1 MPTVTVNFKL
11 EKMKLL
17 SVNVSRPRIILQDGR
32 PISTGIFKQAVKGR
46 VLLKTLNLEGDRQ
59 ADLNVHGGPDKAAYA
74 YSFDHYE
81 SWSRELGRNDLKFGQ
96 FGENLTVSGLTEEK
110 VHIGD
115 IFRVGEALLEVT
127 QPRVPC
133 FKLGL
138 KMGLPQF
145 PKQFLHSGRSG
156 FYLRVLEQ
164 GMVGAGDEISRV
176 QVGPE
181 RLSIRELLGLFYFE
195 RDNLEMAQRASR
207 IPALSHSWREELEE
221 RLKKG

>member
-1 MPTVTVNFKL
+1 
-11 EKMKLL
+11 MKLL

-32 PISTGIFKQAVKGR
+32 PISTGIFKQPVKGR
-46 VLLKTLNLEGDRQ
+46 VMLKTLNLEGDRQ

-81 SWSRELGRNDLKFGQ
+81 YWSRELGRNDFKFGQ
-96 FGENLTVSGLTEEK
+96 FGENLTVSGLTEAE
-110 VHIGD
+110 VYVGD

-145 PKQFLHSGRSG
+145 PKQFLRSGRSG

-164 GMVGAGDEISRV
+164 GMVSAGDEISRV

-181 RLSIRELLGLFYFE
+181 RLSIRALLGLFYFE
-195 RDNLEMAQRASR
+195 RDNLEMAQRALR